1 MKFVFIASLPLF
13 FLFSLISYA
22 EEKPTTTV
30 PAPAPEEKSITDYFL
45 LCKNLKIVRTLRVES
60 TPQKCT
66 TIYTKLGQD
75 RSIGSSQR
83 PALCRDFAH
92 QVRDTLVNA
101 GWKCKEVKSGVSHH
115 NE

>member
-1 MKFVFIASLPLF
+1 MKFVFIVSLPLF
-13 FLFSLISYA
+13 LLFSLISYA
-22 EEKPTTTV
+22 EEKPTTV
-30 PAPAPEEKSITDYFL
+30 PALAQEEKPITDYFI

-66 TIYTKLGQD
+66 TIYTKLGED

-101 GWKCKEVKSGVSHH
+101 GWKCKVVKSGVSHH